1 MNPLDREAQK
11 QLLLAR
17 IAYQRIELRRE
28 LAQVREAARVPQLLR
43 AALGSGGR
51 GWGQVLL
58 GASGT
63 AGAGWLGQAWSLLR
77 RYRVVATLFGALAP
91 ALGGRSRRLVR
102 LALLGAAAWFG
113 WRAARTRRR

>member
-1 MNPLDREAQK
+1 MKPLDREAQK

-43 AALGSGGR
+43 TVLGGGTWSRALFG
-51 GWGQVLL
+51 V
-58 GASGT
+58 SGT
-63 AGAGWLGQAWSLLR
+63 DGAGWLGQAWSLLR
-77 RYRVVATLFGALAP
+77 RYRVAATLLGALAP
-91 ALGGRSRRLVR
+91 TLGGRSRRLLR
-102 LALLGAAAWFG
+102 LGVLGVAAWFG